1 MGKDVDLL
9 KKRSRQRRDF
19 IEKAGSTGLIFS
31 GLVGMFFLT
40 VLVWQI
46 AIPTFIE
53 GESGEIQPAS
63 EFIPSS
69 DYILKWDYP
78 NLKQDGGLKGEPIQL
93 QLSWSDENGSYQETL
108 EILVTDDQGS
118 KTDIYLNQ
126 TGLSQN
132 KVEVGKKTKFYVKST
147 LYSTVKIEQVSGP
160 VPAADESGT
169 PEVSTFVIT
178 GDVHF
183 FYADGEP
190 VFHVFELA
198 AWGCLLV
205 KVSESAF

>member
-1 MGKDVDLL
+1 MANCYSYLH
-9 KKRSRQRRDF
+9 R
-19 IEKAGSTGLIFS
+19 
-31 GLVGMFFLT
+31 
-40 VLVWQI
+40 
-46 AIPTFIE
+46 

-126 TGLSQN
+126 SGLSQN
-132 KVEVGKKTKFYVKST
+132 KVEVGKKTKFFVKST
-147 LYSTVKIEQVSGP
+147 LYSTVKLSKFRVQFRQQMRVEHQK
-160 VPAADESGT
+160 
-169 PEVSTFVIT
+169 F
-178 GDVHF
+178 
-183 FYADGEP
+183 
-190 VFHVFELA
+190 
-198 AWGCLLV
+198 LLL
-205 KVSESAF
+205 